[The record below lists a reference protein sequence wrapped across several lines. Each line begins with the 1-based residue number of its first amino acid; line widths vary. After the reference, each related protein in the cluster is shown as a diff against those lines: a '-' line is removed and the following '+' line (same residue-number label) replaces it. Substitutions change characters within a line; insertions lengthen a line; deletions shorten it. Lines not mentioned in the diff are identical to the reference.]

1 MSKIES
7 VLTDKAPKPLPQFS
21 QAIKYNGLVY
31 CSGNIGLDPATFTAV
46 AGTVKDRTASLKNLE
61 AVLEA
66 SGSSK
71 RNVLKVNIFITT
83 MDDFATMNEA
93 YDEFFS
99 FEPKPARTCVAVKQL
114 PFNTDVEI
122 ECTAVLPGSS
132 AKL

>member
-1 MSKIES
+1 MSKAES

-21 QAIKYNGLVY
+21 QAIKYNGLVF
-31 CSGNIGLDPATFTAV
+31 CSGNIGLDPATSVAV
-46 AGTVKDRTASLKNLE
+46 EGTRQALKNLE

-66 SGSSK
+66 SGSSLK
-71 RNVLKVNIFITT
+71 NVLKVNVYITT

-122 ECTAVLPGSS
+122 ECTAYLN
-132 AKL
+132 